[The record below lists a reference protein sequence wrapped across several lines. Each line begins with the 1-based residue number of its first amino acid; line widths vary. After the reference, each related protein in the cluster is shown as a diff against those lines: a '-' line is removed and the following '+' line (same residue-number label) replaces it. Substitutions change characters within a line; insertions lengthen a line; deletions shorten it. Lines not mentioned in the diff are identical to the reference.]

1 MFMKNLCPCIIVLML
16 YKVHT
21 EETTKRIGNWF
32 LEGESRVTQLQNSS
46 DRHVMFKLLT
56 QQEGLSVEGQLP
68 TFQPLSGRGGRSL
81 CGEIQVEHKITLSG
95 DLYGGKKGPGLGVFP
110 SKQVWTDPS
119 VIP

>member
-1 MFMKNLCPCIIVLML
+1 MKDLCPCIIVLLL

-68 TFQPLSGRGGRSL
+68 TFQPLWGVHCVVRSKLNTQDYIVRGPVWREEGARA
-81 CGEIQVEHKITLSG
+81 
-95 DLYGGKKGPGLGVFP
+95 GGVPK
-110 SKQVWTDPS
+110 
-119 VIP
+119 